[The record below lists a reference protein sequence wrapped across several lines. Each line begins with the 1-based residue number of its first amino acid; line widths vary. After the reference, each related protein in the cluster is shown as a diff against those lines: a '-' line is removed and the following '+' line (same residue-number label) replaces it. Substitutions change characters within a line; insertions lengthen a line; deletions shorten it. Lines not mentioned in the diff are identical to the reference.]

1 MCQQKKVG
9 ELEAL
14 EVLVH
19 HTVKAANM
27 GELDARILANIAYGA
42 ARSVRDMWL
51 SKLFAAL
58 SRPVESQRHIGDST
72 PQELANPAWAVA
84 KAATAGQKDV
94 SL

>member
-1 MCQQKKVG
+1 
-9 ELEAL
+9 
-14 EVLVH
+14 
-19 HTVKAANM
+19 M
-27 GELDARILANIAYGA
+27 GELDARALANIAYGA
-42 ARSVRDMWL
+42 ARSVRDKWL